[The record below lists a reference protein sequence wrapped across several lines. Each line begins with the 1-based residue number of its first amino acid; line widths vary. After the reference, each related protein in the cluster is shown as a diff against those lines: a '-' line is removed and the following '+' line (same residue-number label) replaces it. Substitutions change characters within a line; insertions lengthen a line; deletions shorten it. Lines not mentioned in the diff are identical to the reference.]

1 MRKEIL
7 ERLKKSLNHA
17 QGICDPIDY
26 MKRQKE
32 LLYTIAECL
41 LVELDDMEKEEEKD
55 NFCPNCKNL
64 KFYCKCEPKVTI
76 LRKPQI
82 FL

>member
-1 MRKEIL
+1 MKKETL
-7 ERLKKSLNHA
+7 VRLRNSLHYA

-55 NFCPNCKNL
+55 NFCPNCENL
-64 KFYCKCEPKVTI
+64 KFYCKCKPSVT
-76 LRKPQI
+76 
-82 FL
+82 